1 MEFIE
6 FLQLVKSRH
15 IIGIIGELGDGKSIL
30 GVGIVSLLKSLSDCT
45 NTPKTVKSNIP
56 LSFDHELLE
65 YYDQMNNMRESLIFI
80 DEIHL
85 VADSRQSHDKSNFF
99 VSGITTDVRKAANK
113 LFWTSQ
119 ESSQV
124 ELRVKNRTTLFL
136 KPVHLWD
143 LIFEVSVISQN
154 RHLLG
159 TIVLNL
165 DCFKDEYSTNYIPQ
179 SMMVRDDGEDD

>member
-6 FLQLVKSRH
+6 FLQLINSRH
-15 IIGIIGELGDGKSIL
+15 IIGIIGEIGDGKSIL
-30 GVGIVSLLKSLSDCT
+30 GISIISIFKSLGDCT
-45 NTPKTVKSNIP
+45 NNPKLVKSNIP
-56 LSFDHELLE
+56 LTFDHELLE
-65 YYDQMNNMRESLIFI
+65 YYDQMDNMKNSLIFI

-85 VADSRQSHDKSNFF
+85 FADSRMSHNKSNFF
-99 VSGITTDVRKAANK
+99 VSGITTDVRKAKNK

-136 KPVHLWD
+136 KPVPLWD
-143 LIFEVSVISQN
+143 LIFEVGVISQN

-159 TIVLNL
+159 TIVLDL
-165 DCFKDEYSTNYIPQ
+165 DPFKDEYDTNYIPQ
-179 SMMVRDDGEDD
+179 TMMNRDDQED

>member
-1 MEFIE
+1 MEL
-6 FLQLVKSRH
+6 LQLIKSRH

-30 GVGIVSLLKSLSDCT
+30 GVGIISLYKSLSEYT
-45 NTPKTVKSNIP
+45 NTPMVVKSNIP
-56 LSFDHELLE
+56 LTFEHELLE
-65 YYDQMNNMRESLIFI
+65 YYDQMKKMTNSLIFI

-85 VADSRQSHDKSNFF
+85 VADSRQSHDESNFF
-99 VSGITTDVRKAANK
+99 VSGITTDVRKAKNK
-113 LFWTSQ
+113 LIWTSQ

-143 LIFEVSVISQN
+143 LIFEVSIISQN

-165 DCFKDEYSTNYIPQ
+165 DCFKDEYNTNFIPQ
-179 SMMVRDDGEDD
+179 SLMTREDQED

>member
-6 FLQLVKSRH
+6 FLQLIKSRH

-30 GVGIVSLLKSLSDCT
+30 GVSIVYLLKSLSEYT
-45 NTPKTVKSNIP
+45 NTPKFVKSNIP
-56 LSFDHELLE
+56 LTFDHELLE
-65 YYDQMNNMRESLIFI
+65 YYDQMEGMQNSLIFI

-99 VSGITTDVRKAANK
+99 VSGITTDVRKAFNK

-136 KPVHLWD
+136 KPVHLWE

-165 DCFKDEYSTNYIPQ
+165 EAFKDEYNTNYIPQ
-179 SMMVRDDGEDD
+179 SMMTRENEED

>member
-6 FLQLVKSRH
+6 FLHLIKSRH

-30 GVGIVSLLKSLSDCT
+30 GVSLVSLLKTLSNYT
-45 NTPKTVKSNIP
+45 NTPVSVKSNIP
-56 LSFDHELLE
+56 LSFEHELLE
-65 YYDQMNNMRESLIFI
+65 YYDQMEGMTNSYIFI

-85 VADSRQSHDKSNFF
+85 FADSRMSHDKSNFF
-99 VSGITTDVRKAANK
+99 VSGITTDVRKAKNK
-113 LFWTSQ
+113 MFWTSQ

-136 KPVHLWD
+136 KPILLWD
-143 LIFEVSVISQN
+143 LFFEISVISQN
-154 RHLLG
+154 RTLLG

-165 DCFKDEYSTNYIPQ
+165 DPFKNEYDTNYIPQ
-179 SMMVRDDGEDD
+179 SMGVRED